1 MKCPYC
7 LSAVESEASVCKT
20 CTRDLYLFKPL
31 TEKIEVLEHQL
42 KALPTNEELHAR
54 IAELET
60 HLEQLQAALHTKEQ
74 SWSKRTINFIQ
85 FIVFPL
91 GLLLIGHA
99 LITVVYDLPLLYL
112 RLVSIALPLPFGFAL
127 FKSHRRTLFVWL
139 LAVVVLA
146 MAAVLGM
153 SGITA
158 LVDQTP
164 IWPQNTLEWKEF
176 LEYGCSIS
184 LSFLTGMLVGSMVY
198 MSRHRSPSVNP
209 FLKTLVPLFNKEKM
223 SPEALKL
230 TIQKIEGLGGSL
242 IALGT
247 TAMSIYTGLKA
258 VM

>member
-1 MKCPYC
+1 M
-7 LSAVESEASVCKT
+7 
-20 CTRDLYLFKPL
+20 
-31 TEKIEVLEHQL
+31 
-42 KALPTNEELHAR
+42 
-54 IAELET
+54 
-60 HLEQLQAALHTKEQ
+60 
-74 SWSKRTINFIQ
+74 
-85 FIVFPL
+85 

-176 LEYGCSIS
+176 LEYGSSIS
-184 LSFLTGMLVGSMVY
+184 LSFLTGMLIGTLLY
-198 MSRHRSPSVNP
+198 MQKHKPKKVNP
-209 FLKTLVPLFNKEKM
+209 LLKAVVSLFRDEKI
-223 SPEALKL
+223 SPEAMIQ
-230 TIQKIEGLGGSL
+230 TIQKLEGLGGSL

-258 VM
+258 VL